1 MTRFW
6 CVHILRIASAYYI
19 FAVIIAMLL
28 YPGGNHI
35 ELDQVGY
42 SFHKNFLSE
51 LGFHKTMSG
60 DLNFFSSFFWNT
72 AMYMLLL
79 QGIAF
84 LFIPSLFRV
93 NRYSFIFACL
103 GTLFMFPACI
113 FFVGVALTPGD
124 IYFDAHLF
132 TTTMAFNLYSVAILF
147 YVLAFLFSP
156 LSNYYASG
164 GVLLFIAVG
173 VYAYYLG
180 DFQPIDAI
188 NDRVRFLE
196 TYTMDFLIFNVVLQ
210 KVMIILMITTIIMF
224 TFGLDKLIGKK
235 NAND

>member
-1 MTRFW
+1 MTKFW
-6 CVHILRIASAYYI
+6 CVDALRIASVYYVV
-19 FAVIIAMLL
+19 AVVIAILL

-42 SFHKNFLSE
+42 SLHKNFLSE

-84 LFIPSLFRV
+84 LFIPSLFRE
-93 NRYSFIFACL
+93 NRFSFAFACL

-124 IYFDAHLF
+124 IFFESHIF
-132 TTTMAFNLYSVAILF
+132 TTTTAFNLYTVSIFF
-147 YVLAFLFSP
+147 YVLAFISSS
-156 LSNYYASG
+156 LSNYYTSG
-164 GVLLFIAVG
+164 AILLLVAVS
-173 VYAYYLG
+173 VYSYYLSG
-180 DFQPIDAI
+180 YQPIDAI
-188 NDRVRFLE
+188 KDRELYLE
-196 TYTMDFLIFNVVLQ
+196 VYTMDLLIFNVVLQ
-210 KVMIILMITTIIMF
+210 KVIISLMIITIITF
-224 TFGLDKLIGKK
+224 SFGLNKLINKK
-235 NAND
+235 ETR

>member
-1 MTRFW
+1 MTKFW
-6 CVHILRIASAYYI
+6 CVDALRIASVYYVV
-19 FAVIIAMLL
+19 AVVIAILL

-42 SFHKNFLSE
+42 SLQKNFLSE

-84 LFIPSLFRV
+84 LFIPSLFRE
-93 NRYSFIFACL
+93 NRYSFAFACL

-124 IYFDAHLF
+124 IFFDAHIF
-132 TTTMAFNLYSVAILF
+132 TTTTAFNLYTVSIFF
-147 YVLAFLFSP
+147 YVLAFISSS
-156 LSNYYASG
+156 LSNYYTSG
-164 GVLLFIAVG
+164 AILLLIAVS
-173 VYAYYLG
+173 VYSYYLSG
-180 DFQPIDAI
+180 YQPIDAI
-188 NDRVRFLE
+188 KDRELYLE
-196 TYTMDFLIFNVVLQ
+196 VYTMDLLIFNVVLQ
-210 KVMIILMITTIIMF
+210 KVIISLMIITIITF
-224 TFGLDKLIGKK
+224 SFGLNKLINKK
-235 NAND
+235 ETQ

>member
-1 MTRFW
+1 MTKFW
-6 CVHILRIASAYYI
+6 CVDALRIASVYYVV
-19 FAVIIAMLL
+19 AVVIAILL

-42 SFHKNFLSE
+42 SLHKNFLSE

-84 LFIPSLFRV
+84 LFIPSLFRE
-93 NRYSFIFACL
+93 NRYSFAFACL

-124 IYFDAHLF
+124 IFFDAHIF
-132 TTTMAFNLYSVAILF
+132 TTTTAFNLYTVSIFF
-147 YVLAFLFSP
+147 YVLAFISSS
-156 LSNYYASG
+156 LSNYYTSG
-164 GVLLFIAVG
+164 AILLLIAVS
-173 VYAYYLG
+173 VYSYYLSG
-180 DFQPIDAI
+180 YQPIDAI
-188 NDRVRFLE
+188 KDRELYLE
-196 TYTMDFLIFNVVLQ
+196 VYTMDLLIFNVVLQ
-210 KVMIILMITTIIMF
+210 KVIISLMIITIITF
-224 TFGLDKLIGKK
+224 SFGLNKLINKK
-235 NAND
+235 ET

>member
-1 MTRFW
+1 MTKFW
-6 CVHILRIASAYYI
+6 CVDALRIASVYYVV
-19 FAVIIAMLL
+19 AVIIAILL

-42 SFHKNFLSE
+42 SLHKNFLSE

-84 LFIPSLFRV
+84 LFIPSLFRE
-93 NRYSFIFACL
+93 NRYCFAFACL

-124 IYFDAHLF
+124 IFFDAHIF
-132 TTTMAFNLYSVAILF
+132 TTTTAFNLYTVSIFF
-147 YVLAFLFSP
+147 YVLAFISSS
-156 LSNYYASG
+156 LSNYYTSG
-164 GVLLFIAVG
+164 AILLLIAVS
-173 VYAYYLG
+173 VYSYYLSG
-180 DFQPIDAI
+180 YQPIDAI
-188 NDRVRFLE
+188 KDRELYLE
-196 TYTMDFLIFNVVLQ
+196 VYTMDLLIFNVVLQ
-210 KVMIILMITTIIMF
+210 KVIISLMIITIITF
-224 TFGLDKLIGKK
+224 SFGLNKLINKK
-235 NAND
+235 ETR

>member
-1 MTRFW
+1 MTKFW
-6 CVHILRIASAYYI
+6 CVDALRIASVYYV
-19 FAVIIAMLL
+19 FAVVIAILL

-42 SFHKNFLSE
+42 SLHKNFLSE

-84 LFIPSLFRV
+84 LFIPSLFRE
-93 NRYSFIFACL
+93 NRYSFAFACL

-124 IYFDAHLF
+124 IFFDAHIF
-132 TTTMAFNLYSVAILF
+132 TTTTAFNLYTVSIFF
-147 YVLAFLFSP
+147 YVLAFISSS
-156 LSNYYASG
+156 LSNYYTSG
-164 GVLLFIAVG
+164 AILLLIAVS
-173 VYAYYLG
+173 VYSYYLSG
-180 DFQPIDAI
+180 YQPIDAI
-188 NDRVRFLE
+188 KDRELYLE
-196 TYTMDFLIFNVVLQ
+196 VYTMDLLIFNVVLQ
-210 KVMIILMITTIIMF
+210 KVIISLMIITIITF
-224 TFGLDKLIGKK
+224 SFGLNKLINKK
-235 NAND
+235 ETR

>member
-1 MTRFW
+1 MTKFW
-6 CVHILRIASAYYI
+6 CVDALRIASVYYVV
-19 FAVIIAMLL
+19 AVIIAILL

-42 SFHKNFLSE
+42 SLHKNFLSE

-84 LFIPSLFRV
+84 LFIPSLFRE
-93 NRYSFIFACL
+93 NRYSFAFACL

-124 IYFDAHLF
+124 IFFDAHIF
-132 TTTMAFNLYSVAILF
+132 TTTTAFNLYTVSIFF
-147 YVLAFLFSP
+147 YVLAFISSS
-156 LSNYYASG
+156 LSNYYTSG
-164 GVLLFIAVG
+164 AILLLIAVS
-173 VYAYYLG
+173 VYSYYLSG
-180 DFQPIDAI
+180 YQPIDAI
-188 NDRVRFLE
+188 KDRELYLE
-196 TYTMDFLIFNVVLQ
+196 VYTMDLLIFNVVLQ
-210 KVMIILMITTIIMF
+210 KVIISLMIITIITF
-224 TFGLDKLIGKK
+224 SFGLNKLINKK
-235 NAND
+235 ETR

>member
-1 MTRFW
+1 MIKFW
-6 CVHILRIASAYYI
+6 CVDALRIASVYYVVAI
-19 FAVIIAMLL
+19 VIAILL

-42 SFHKNFLSE
+42 SLHKNFLSE

-84 LFIPSLFRV
+84 LFIPSLFRE
-93 NRYSFIFACL
+93 NRYSFAFACL

-124 IYFDAHLF
+124 IFFDAHIF
-132 TTTMAFNLYSVAILF
+132 TTTTAFNLYTVSIFF
-147 YVLAFLFSP
+147 YVLAFISSS
-156 LSNYYASG
+156 LSNYYTSG
-164 GVLLFIAVG
+164 AILLLIAVS
-173 VYAYYLG
+173 VYSYYLSG
-180 DFQPIDAI
+180 YQPIDAI
-188 NDRVRFLE
+188 KDRELYLE
-196 TYTMDFLIFNVVLQ
+196 VYTMDLLIFNVVLQ
-210 KVMIILMITTIIMF
+210 KVIISLMIITIITF
-224 TFGLDKLIGKK
+224 SFGLNKLINKK
-235 NAND
+235 ETR

>member
-1 MTRFW
+1 MTKFW
-6 CVHILRIASAYYI
+6 CVDALRIASVYYVV
-19 FAVIIAMLL
+19 AVVIAILL

-42 SFHKNFLSE
+42 SLHKNFLSE

-79 QGIAF
+79 QGVSF
-84 LFIPSLFRV
+84 LFIPSLFRE
-93 NRYSFIFACL
+93 NRYSFAFASL

-124 IYFDAHLF
+124 IFFDAHIF
-132 TTTMAFNLYSVAILF
+132 TTTTAFNLYTVSIFF
-147 YVLAFLFSP
+147 YVLAFISSS

-164 GVLLFIAVG
+164 AILLLIAVS
-173 VYAYYLG
+173 VYSYYLSG
-180 DFQPIDAI
+180 YQPIDAI
-188 NDRVRFLE
+188 KDRELYLE
-196 TYTMDFLIFNVVLQ
+196 VYTMDLLIFNVVLQ
-210 KVMIILMITTIIMF
+210 KVIISLMIITIITF
-224 TFGLDKLIGKK
+224 SFGLNKLINKK
-235 NAND
+235 ETR

>member
-1 MTRFW
+1 MTKFW
-6 CVHILRIASAYYI
+6 CVDALRIASVYYVV
-19 FAVIIAMLL
+19 AVVIAILL

-42 SFHKNFLSE
+42 SLHKNFLSE

-84 LFIPSLFRV
+84 LFIPSLFRE
-93 NRYSFIFACL
+93 NRISFAFACL

-124 IYFDAHLF
+124 IFFDAHIF
-132 TTTMAFNLYSVAILF
+132 TTTTAFNLYTVSIFF
-147 YVLAFLFSP
+147 YVLAFISSS

-164 GVLLFIAVG
+164 AILLLIAVS
-173 VYAYYLG
+173 VYSYYLSG
-180 DFQPIDAI
+180 YQPIDAI
-188 NDRVRFLE
+188 KDRELYLE
-196 TYTMDFLIFNVVLQ
+196 VYTMDLLIFNVVLQ
-210 KVMIILMITTIIMF
+210 KVIISLMIITVITF
-224 TFGLDKLIGKK
+224 SFGLNKLINKK
-235 NAND
+235 EIR

>member
-1 MTRFW
+1 MTKFW
-6 CVHILRIASAYYI
+6 CVDALRIASVYYVV
-19 FAVIIAMLL
+19 AVVIAILL

-42 SFHKNFLSE
+42 SLHKNFLSE

-84 LFIPSLFRV
+84 LFIPSLFRE
-93 NRYSFIFACL
+93 NRFSFAFACL

-124 IYFDAHLF
+124 IFFDAHIY
-132 TTTMAFNLYSVAILF
+132 TTTTAFNLYTVSIFF
-147 YVLAFLFSP
+147 YVLAFISSS
-156 LSNYYASG
+156 LSNYYTSG
-164 GVLLFIAVG
+164 AILLLIAVS
-173 VYAYYLG
+173 VYSYYLSG
-180 DFQPIDAI
+180 YQPIDAI
-188 NDRVRFLE
+188 KDRELYLE
-196 TYTMDFLIFNVVLQ
+196 VYTMDLLIFNVVLQ
-210 KVMIILMITTIIMF
+210 KVIISLMIITIITF
-224 TFGLDKLIGKK
+224 SFGLNKLINKK
-235 NAND
+235 ETR

>member
-1 MTRFW
+1 MTKFW
-6 CVHILRIASAYYI
+6 CVDALRIASVYYVV
-19 FAVIIAMLL
+19 AVIIAILL

-42 SFHKNFLSE
+42 SLHKNFLSE

-84 LFIPSLFRV
+84 LFIPSLFRE
-93 NRYSFIFACL
+93 NKYSFAFACL

-124 IYFDAHLF
+124 IFFDAHIF
-132 TTTMAFNLYSVAILF
+132 TTTTAFNLYTVSIFF
-147 YVLAFLFSP
+147 YVLAFISSS

-164 GVLLFIAVG
+164 AILLLIAVS
-173 VYAYYLG
+173 VYSYYLSG
-180 DFQPIDAI
+180 YQPIDAI
-188 NDRVRFLE
+188 KDRELYLE
-196 TYTMDFLIFNVVLQ
+196 VYTMDLLIFNVVLQ
-210 KVMIILMITTIIMF
+210 KVIISLMIITVITF
-224 TFGLDKLIGKK
+224 SFGLNKLINKK
-235 NAND
+235 ETR

>member
-1 MTRFW
+1 MTKFW
-6 CVHILRIASAYYI
+6 CVDALRIASVYYVV
-19 FAVIIAMLL
+19 AVVIAILL

-42 SFHKNFLSE
+42 SLHKNFLSE

-84 LFIPSLFRV
+84 LFIPSLFRE
-93 NRYSFIFACL
+93 NRFSFAFACL

-124 IYFDAHLF
+124 IFFDAHIF
-132 TTTMAFNLYSVAILF
+132 TTTTAFNLYTVSIFF
-147 YVLAFLFSP
+147 YVLAFISSS
-156 LSNYYASG
+156 LSNYYTSG
-164 GVLLFIAVG
+164 AILLLIAVS
-173 VYAYYLG
+173 VYSYYLSG
-180 DFQPIDAI
+180 YQPIDAI
-188 NDRVRFLE
+188 KDRELYLE
-196 TYTMDFLIFNVVLQ
+196 VYTMDLLIFNVVLQ
-210 KVMIILMITTIIMF
+210 KVIISLMIITII
-224 TFGLDKLIGKK
+224 TFSYGLNKLINKK
-235 NAND
+235 ETR

>member
-1 MTRFW
+1 MTKFW
-6 CVHILRIASAYYI
+6 CVDALRIASVYYVV
-19 FAVIIAMLL
+19 AVIIAILL

-42 SFHKNFLSE
+42 SLHKNFLSE

-84 LFIPSLFRV
+84 LFIPSLFRE
-93 NRYSFIFACL
+93 NRYSFAFACL

-124 IYFDAHLF
+124 IFFDAHIF
-132 TTTMAFNLYSVAILF
+132 TTTTAFNLYTVSIFF
-147 YVLAFLFSP
+147 YVLAFISSS
-156 LSNYYASG
+156 LSNYYISG
-164 GVLLFIAVG
+164 AILLLIAVS
-173 VYAYYLG
+173 VYSYYLSG
-180 DFQPIDAI
+180 YQPIDAI
-188 NDRVRFLE
+188 KDRELYLE
-196 TYTMDFLIFNVVLQ
+196 VYTMDLLIFNVVLQ
-210 KVMIILMITTIIMF
+210 KVIISLMIITIITF
-224 TFGLDKLIGKK
+224 SFGLNKLINKK
-235 NAND
+235 ETR

>member
-1 MTRFW
+1 MTKFW
-6 CVHILRIASAYYI
+6 CVDALRIASVYYVV
-19 FAVIIAMLL
+19 AVVIAILL

-42 SFHKNFLSE
+42 SLHKNFLSE

-84 LFIPSLFRV
+84 LFIPSLFRE
-93 NRYSFIFACL
+93 NRNSFAFACL

-124 IYFDAHLF
+124 IFFDAHIF
-132 TTTMAFNLYSVAILF
+132 TTTTAFNLYTVSIFF
-147 YVLAFLFSP
+147 YVLAFISSS
-156 LSNYYASG
+156 LSNYYTSG
-164 GVLLFIAVG
+164 AILLLIAVS
-173 VYAYYLG
+173 VYSYYLSG
-180 DFQPIDAI
+180 YQPIDAI
-188 NDRVRFLE
+188 KDRELYLE
-196 TYTMDFLIFNVVLQ
+196 VYTMDLLIFNVVLQ
-210 KVMIILMITTIIMF
+210 KVIISLMIITIITF
-224 TFGLDKLIGKK
+224 SFGLNKLINKK
-235 NAND
+235 ETR

>member
-1 MTRFW
+1 MIKFW
-6 CVHILRIASAYYI
+6 CVDALRIASIYYI
-19 FAVIIAMLL
+19 VAVVIAILL

-42 SFHKNFLSE
+42 SLHKNFLSE

-84 LFIPSLFRV
+84 LFIPSLFRE
-93 NRYSFIFACL
+93 NRYSFAFACL

-124 IYFDAHLF
+124 IFFDAHIF
-132 TTTMAFNLYSVAILF
+132 TTTTAFNLYTVSIFF
-147 YVLAFLFSP
+147 YVLAFISSS
-156 LSNYYASG
+156 LSNYYTSG
-164 GVLLFIAVG
+164 AILLLIAVS
-173 VYAYYLG
+173 VYSYYLSG
-180 DFQPIDAI
+180 YQPIDAI
-188 NDRVRFLE
+188 KDRELYLE
-196 TYTMDFLIFNVVLQ
+196 VYTMDLLIFNVVLQ
-210 KVMIILMITTIIMF
+210 KVIISLMIITIITF
-224 TFGLDKLIGKK
+224 SFGLNKLINKK
-235 NAND
+235 ETR

>member
-1 MTRFW
+1 MTKFW
-6 CVHILRIASAYYI
+6 CVDALRIASVYYVV
-19 FAVIIAMLL
+19 AVVIAILL

-42 SFHKNFLSE
+42 SLHKNFLSE

-84 LFIPSLFRV
+84 LFIPSLFRE
-93 NRYSFIFACL
+93 NRYSFAFACL

-124 IYFDAHLF
+124 IFFDAHIF
-132 TTTMAFNLYSVAILF
+132 TTTMAFNLYTVSIFF
-147 YVLAFLFSP
+147 YVLAFISSS

-164 GVLLFIAVG
+164 AILLLIAVS
-173 VYAYYLG
+173 VYSYYLSG
-180 DFQPIDAI
+180 YQPIDAI
-188 NDRVRFLE
+188 KDRELYLE
-196 TYTMDFLIFNVVLQ
+196 VYTMDLLIFNVVLQ
-210 KVMIILMITTIIMF
+210 KVIISLMIITVITF
-224 TFGLDKLIGKK
+224 SFGLNKLINKK
-235 NAND
+235 EIR

>member
-1 MTRFW
+1 MTKFW
-6 CVHILRIASAYYI
+6 CVDALRIASVYYVV
-19 FAVIIAMLL
+19 AVVIAILL

-42 SFHKNFLSE
+42 SLHKNFLSE

-84 LFIPSLFRV
+84 LFIPSLFRE
-93 NRYSFIFACL
+93 NRFSFAFACL

-124 IYFDAHLF
+124 IFFDAHIF
-132 TTTMAFNLYSVAILF
+132 TTTTAFNLYTVSIFF
-147 YVLAFLFSP
+147 YVLAFISSS
-156 LSNYYASG
+156 LSNYYTSG
-164 GVLLFIAVG
+164 AILLLIAVS
-173 VYAYYLG
+173 VYSYYLSG
-180 DFQPIDAI
+180 YQPIDAI
-188 NDRVRFLE
+188 KDRELYLE
-196 TYTMDFLIFNVVLQ
+196 VYTMDLLIFNVVLQ
-210 KVMIILMITTIIMF
+210 KVIISLMIITIITF
-224 TFGLDKLIGKK
+224 SFGLNKLINKK
-235 NAND
+235 ETR

>member
-1 MTRFW
+1 MTKFW
-6 CVHILRIASAYYI
+6 CVDALRIASVYYVV
-19 FAVIIAMLL
+19 AVVIAILL

-42 SFHKNFLSE
+42 SLHKNFLSE

-84 LFIPSLFRV
+84 LFIPSLFRE
-93 NRYSFIFACL
+93 NRYSFAFACL

-124 IYFDAHLF
+124 IFFDAHIF
-132 TTTMAFNLYSVAILF
+132 TTTTAFNLYTVSIFF
-147 YVLAFLFSP
+147 YVLAFISSS

-164 GVLLFIAVG
+164 AILLLIAVS
-173 VYAYYLG
+173 VYSYYLSG
-180 DFQPIDAI
+180 YQPIDAI
-188 NDRVRFLE
+188 KDRELYLE
-196 TYTMDFLIFNVVLQ
+196 VYTMDLLIFNVVLQ
-210 KVMIILMITTIIMF
+210 KVIISLMIITIITF
-224 TFGLDKLIGKK
+224 SFGLNKLINKK
-235 NAND
+235 EIR

>member
-1 MTRFW
+1 MTKFW
-6 CVHILRIASAYYI
+6 CVDALRIASVYYVV
-19 FAVIIAMLL
+19 AVVIAILL

-42 SFHKNFLSE
+42 SLHKNFLSE

-84 LFIPSLFRV
+84 LFIPSLFRE
-93 NRYSFIFACL
+93 NRYSFAFACL

-124 IYFDAHLF
+124 IFFDAHIF
-132 TTTMAFNLYSVAILF
+132 TTTTAFNLYTVSIFF
-147 YVLAFLFSP
+147 YVLAFISSS
-156 LSNYYASG
+156 LSNYYTSG
-164 GVLLFIAVG
+164 AILLLIAVS
-173 VYAYYLG
+173 VYSYYLSG
-180 DFQPIDAI
+180 YQPIDAI
-188 NDRVRFLE
+188 KDRELYLE
-196 TYTMDFLIFNVVLQ
+196 VYTMDLLIFNVVLQ
-210 KVMIILMITTIIMF
+210 KVIISLMIVTVITF
-224 TFGLDKLIGKK
+224 SFGLNKLINKK
-235 NAND
+235 EIR

>member
-1 MTRFW
+1 MTKFW
-6 CVHILRIASAYYI
+6 CVVALRIASVYYVV
-19 FAVIIAMLL
+19 AVVIAILL

-42 SFHKNFLSE
+42 SLHKNFLSE

-84 LFIPSLFRV
+84 LFIPSLFRE
-93 NRYSFIFACL
+93 NKYSFAFACL

-124 IYFDAHLF
+124 IFFDAHIF
-132 TTTMAFNLYSVAILF
+132 TTTTAFNLYTMSIFF
-147 YVLAFLFSP
+147 YVLAFISSS
-156 LSNYYASG
+156 LSNYYTSG
-164 GVLLFIAVG
+164 AILLLIAVS
-173 VYAYYLG
+173 VYSYYLSG
-180 DFQPIDAI
+180 YQPIDAI
-188 NDRVRFLE
+188 KDRELYLE
-196 TYTMDFLIFNVVLQ
+196 VYTMDLLIFNVVLQ
-210 KVMIILMITTIIMF
+210 KVIISLMIITVITF
-224 TFGLDKLIGKK
+224 SFGLNKLINKK
-235 NAND
+235 EIR

>member
-1 MTRFW
+1 MTKFW
-6 CVHILRIASAYYI
+6 CVDALRIASVYYVV
-19 FAVIIAMLL
+19 AVVIAILL

-42 SFHKNFLSE
+42 SLHKNFLSE

-84 LFIPSLFRV
+84 LFIPSLFRE
-93 NRYSFIFACL
+93 NRISFAFACL

-124 IYFDAHLF
+124 IFFDAHIF
-132 TTTMAFNLYSVAILF
+132 TTTTAFNLYTVSIFF
-147 YVLAFLFSP
+147 YVLAFISSS
-156 LSNYYASG
+156 LSNYYTSG
-164 GVLLFIAVG
+164 AILLLIAVS
-173 VYAYYLG
+173 VYSYYLSG
-180 DFQPIDAI
+180 YQPIDAI
-188 NDRVRFLE
+188 KDRELYLE
-196 TYTMDFLIFNVVLQ
+196 VYTMDLLIFNVVLQ
-210 KVMIILMITTIIMF
+210 KVIISLMIITIITF
-224 TFGLDKLIGKK
+224 SFGLNKLINKK
-235 NAND
+235 ETR

>member
-1 MTRFW
+1 MTKFW
-6 CVHILRIASAYYI
+6 CVDALRIASVYYVV
-19 FAVIIAMLL
+19 AVVIAILL

-42 SFHKNFLSE
+42 SLHKNFLSE

-84 LFIPSLFRV
+84 LFVPSLFRE
-93 NRYSFIFACL
+93 NRFSFAFACL

-124 IYFDAHLF
+124 IFFDAHIF
-132 TTTMAFNLYSVAILF
+132 TTTTAFNLYTVSIFF
-147 YVLAFLFSP
+147 YVLAFISSS
-156 LSNYYASG
+156 LSNYYTSG
-164 GVLLFIAVG
+164 AILLLIAVS
-173 VYAYYLG
+173 VYSYYLSG
-180 DFQPIDAI
+180 YQPIDAI
-188 NDRVRFLE
+188 KDRELYLE
-196 TYTMDFLIFNVVLQ
+196 VYTMDLLIFNVVLQ
-210 KVMIILMITTIIMF
+210 KVIISLMIITVITF
-224 TFGLDKLIGKK
+224 SFGLNKLINKK
-235 NAND
+235 ETR

>member
-1 MTRFW
+1 MTKFW
-6 CVHILRIASAYYI
+6 CVDSLRIASVYYVV
-19 FAVIIAMLL
+19 AVVIAILL

-42 SFHKNFLSE
+42 SLHKNFLSE

-84 LFIPSLFRV
+84 LFIPSLFRE
-93 NRYSFIFACL
+93 NRYSFAFACL

-124 IYFDAHLF
+124 IFFDAHIF
-132 TTTMAFNLYSVAILF
+132 TTTTAFNLYTVSIFF
-147 YVLAFLFSP
+147 YVLAFISSS
-156 LSNYYASG
+156 LSNYYTSG
-164 GVLLFIAVG
+164 AILLLIAVS
-173 VYAYYLG
+173 VYSYYLSG
-180 DFQPIDAI
+180 YQPIDAI
-188 NDRVRFLE
+188 KDRELYLE
-196 TYTMDFLIFNVVLQ
+196 VYTMDLLIFNVVLQ
-210 KVMIILMITTIIMF
+210 KVIISLMIITIITF
-224 TFGLDKLIGKK
+224 SFGLNKLINKK
-235 NAND
+235 ETR

>member
-1 MTRFW
+1 MTKFW
-6 CVHILRIASAYYI
+6 CVDALRIASVYYVV
-19 FAVIIAMLL
+19 AVVIAILL

-42 SFHKNFLSE
+42 SLHKNFLSE

-84 LFIPSLFRV
+84 LFVPSLFRE
-93 NRYSFIFACL
+93 NRFSFAFACL

-124 IYFDAHLF
+124 IFFDAHIF
-132 TTTMAFNLYSVAILF
+132 TTTTAFNLYTVSIFF
-147 YVLAFLFSP
+147 YVLAFISSS
-156 LSNYYASG
+156 LSNYYTSG
-164 GVLLFIAVG
+164 AILLLIAVS
-173 VYAYYLG
+173 VYSYYLSG
-180 DFQPIDAI
+180 YQPIDAI
-188 NDRVRFLE
+188 KDRELYLE
-196 TYTMDFLIFNVVLQ
+196 VYTMDLLIFNVVLQ
-210 KVMIILMITTIIMF
+210 KVIISLMIITIITF
-224 TFGLDKLIGKK
+224 SFGLNKLINKK
-235 NAND
+235 ETR

>member
-1 MTRFW
+1 MTKFW
-6 CVHILRIASAYYI
+6 CVDALRIASVYYVV
-19 FAVIIAMLL
+19 AVVIAILL

-42 SFHKNFLSE
+42 SLHKNFLSE

-84 LFIPSLFRV
+84 LFIPSLFRE
-93 NRYSFIFACL
+93 NRYSFAFACL

-124 IYFDAHLF
+124 IFFDAHIF
-132 TTTMAFNLYSVAILF
+132 TTTTAFNLYTVSIFF
-147 YVLAFLFSP
+147 YVLAFILSS
-156 LSNYYASG
+156 LSNYYTSG
-164 GVLLFIAVG
+164 AILLLIAVS
-173 VYAYYLG
+173 VYSYYLSG
-180 DFQPIDAI
+180 YQPIDAI
-188 NDRVRFLE
+188 KDRELYLE
-196 TYTMDFLIFNVVLQ
+196 VYTMDLLIFNVVLQ
-210 KVMIILMITTIIMF
+210 KVIISLMIITIITF
-224 TFGLDKLIGKK
+224 SFGLNKLINKK
-235 NAND
+235 ETR

>member
-1 MTRFW
+1 MTKFW
-6 CVHILRIASAYYI
+6 CVDALRIASVYYVV
-19 FAVIIAMLL
+19 AVVIAILL

-42 SFHKNFLSE
+42 SLHKNFLSE

-84 LFIPSLFRV
+84 LFIPSLFRE
-93 NRYSFIFACL
+93 NKYSFAFACL

-124 IYFDAHLF
+124 IFFDAHIF
-132 TTTMAFNLYSVAILF
+132 TTTTAFNLYTVSIFF
-147 YVLAFLFSP
+147 YVLAFISSS

-164 GVLLFIAVG
+164 AILLLIAVS
-173 VYAYYLG
+173 VYSYYLSG
-180 DFQPIDAI
+180 YQPIDAI
-188 NDRVRFLE
+188 KDRELYLE
-196 TYTMDFLIFNVVLQ
+196 IYTMDLLIFNVVLQ
-210 KVMIILMITTIIMF
+210 KVIISLMIITVITF
-224 TFGLDKLIGKK
+224 SFGLNKLINKK
-235 NAND
+235 ETR

>member
-1 MTRFW
+1 MTKFW
-6 CVHILRIASAYYI
+6 CVDALRIASVYYVV
-19 FAVIIAMLL
+19 AVIIAILL

-42 SFHKNFLSE
+42 SLHKNFLSE

-84 LFIPSLFRV
+84 LFIPSLFRE
-93 NRYSFIFACL
+93 NRYSFAFACL

-124 IYFDAHLF
+124 IFFDAHIF
-132 TTTMAFNLYSVAILF
+132 TTTTAFNLYTVSIFF
-147 YVLAFLFSP
+147 YVIAFISSS
-156 LSNYYASG
+156 LSNYYTSG
-164 GVLLFIAVG
+164 AILLLIAVS
-173 VYAYYLG
+173 VYSYYLSG
-180 DFQPIDAI
+180 YQPIDAI
-188 NDRVRFLE
+188 KDRELYLE
-196 TYTMDFLIFNVVLQ
+196 VYTMDLLIFNVVLQ
-210 KVMIILMITTIIMF
+210 KVIISLMIITIITF
-224 TFGLDKLIGKK
+224 SFGLNKLIDKK
-235 NAND
+235 ETR

>member
-1 MTRFW
+1 MTKFW
-6 CVHILRIASAYYI
+6 CVDALRIASAYYVV
-19 FAVIIAMLL
+19 AVIIAILL

-42 SFHKNFLSE
+42 SLHKNFLSE

-84 LFIPSLFRV
+84 LFIPSLFRE
-93 NRYSFIFACL
+93 NRYSFAFACL

-124 IYFDAHLF
+124 IFFDAHIF
-132 TTTMAFNLYSVAILF
+132 TTTTAFNLYTVSIFF
-147 YVLAFLFSP
+147 YVLAFISSS
-156 LSNYYASG
+156 LSNYYTSG
-164 GVLLFIAVG
+164 AILLLIAVS
-173 VYAYYLG
+173 VYSYYLSG
-180 DFQPIDAI
+180 YQPIDAI
-188 NDRVRFLE
+188 KDRELYLE
-196 TYTMDFLIFNVVLQ
+196 VYTMDLLIFNVVLQ
-210 KVMIILMITTIIMF
+210 KVIISLMIITIITF
-224 TFGLDKLIGKK
+224 SFGLNKLINKK
-235 NAND
+235 ETR

>member
-1 MTRFW
+1 MIKFW
-6 CVHILRIASAYYI
+6 CVDALRIASVYYVV
-19 FAVIIAMLL
+19 AVVIAILL

-42 SFHKNFLSE
+42 SLHKNFLSE

-84 LFIPSLFRV
+84 LFIPSLFRE
-93 NRYSFIFACL
+93 NRYSFAFACL

-124 IYFDAHLF
+124 IFFDAHIF
-132 TTTMAFNLYSVAILF
+132 TTTTAFNLYTVSIFF
-147 YVLAFLFSP
+147 YVLAFISSS
-156 LSNYYASG
+156 LSNYYTSG
-164 GVLLFIAVG
+164 AILLLIAVS
-173 VYAYYLG
+173 VYSYYLSG
-180 DFQPIDAI
+180 YQPIDAI
-188 NDRVRFLE
+188 KDRELYLE
-196 TYTMDFLIFNVVLQ
+196 VYTMDLLIFNVVLQ
-210 KVMIILMITTIIMF
+210 KVIISLMIITIITF
-224 TFGLDKLIGKK
+224 SFGLNKLINKK
-235 NAND
+235 ETR

>member
-1 MTRFW
+1 MTKFW
-6 CVHILRIASAYYI
+6 CVDALRIASVYYVV
-19 FAVIIAMLL
+19 AVVIAILL

-42 SFHKNFLSE
+42 SLHKNFLSE

-84 LFIPSLFRV
+84 LFIPSLFRE
-93 NRYSFIFACL
+93 NRYSFAFACL

-124 IYFDAHLF
+124 IFFDAHIF
-132 TTTMAFNLYSVAILF
+132 TTTTAFNLYTVSIFF
-147 YVLAFLFSP
+147 YVLAFISSS
-156 LSNYYASG
+156 LSNYYTSG
-164 GVLLFIAVG
+164 AILLLIAIS
-173 VYAYYLG
+173 VYSYYLSG
-180 DFQPIDAI
+180 YQPIDAI
-188 NDRVRFLE
+188 KDRELYLE
-196 TYTMDFLIFNVVLQ
+196 VYTMDLLIFNVVLQ
-210 KVMIILMITTIIMF
+210 KVIISLMIITIITF
-224 TFGLDKLIGKK
+224 SFGLNKLINKK
-235 NAND
+235 ETR